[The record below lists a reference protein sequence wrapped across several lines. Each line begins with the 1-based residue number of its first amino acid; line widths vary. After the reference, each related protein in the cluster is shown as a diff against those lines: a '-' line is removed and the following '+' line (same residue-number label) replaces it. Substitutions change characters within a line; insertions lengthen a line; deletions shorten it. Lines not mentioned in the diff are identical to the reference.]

1 MKEGV
6 YLCMYRNVRMCGLL
20 GIREA
25 REEFQLSQVQ
35 YCEGCDVFDPETY
48 HHHRQPLKSH
58 GRSKSKPQVY
68 IHPVFLAQPVLCCGR
83 LSGTSLIYGMQSRDI

>member
-6 YLCMYRNVRMCGLL
+6 CLCMYRNVRMCGLL

-35 YCEGCDVFDPETY
+35 PAKAVMYFDPESY
-48 HHHRQPLKSH
+48 HHHR
-58 GRSKSKPQVY
+58 
-68 IHPVFLAQPVLCCGR
+68 
-83 LSGTSLIYGMQSRDI
+83 